1 MYANGSVATGRRTV
15 DSFLRQAWQWAVV
28 ISLAALAMAWSGA
41 ANAQTCDF
49 VAIGPTSQLSPA
61 GSTVSFTIEAQTAC
75 ATTVDVSLVVDA
87 PDNTGGATIVPPANP
102 TIALDTPYTFDV
114 TLGPNPGGGG
124 TVTATCLNGGCAGDT
139 LVFSFTTNNQ
149 FTYTNSTA
157 ATVVTNQ
164 IQDFTVA
171 TSLQINGN
179 PGGLATNYNNLT
191 DATAY
196 GTRPADTFGIATL
209 TDTITAAGNY
219 TVRGNVVCPTAFFLE
234 GCGAVPPVDFTVQV
248 EAVALDPVTP
258 LTVAMTAGDI
268 ETLTVYFGSP
278 SFPGPDGTAV
288 SWVLTGQPG
297 GGDGAVT
304 GSVLAA
310 GESDAT
316 FTATVPGVYT
326 VEASVVCVPCAVNT
340 RTFQVTVAA
349 PLPFT
354 LVAASANPATG
365 TVGVAQTFSVQ
376 LDQGGVP
383 VPAES
388 IQWTAAAAPFGPAS
402 TTSLTDAA
410 GTASVTLTPTAAGTF
425 PGALTAS
432 YDPDGVPASGD
443 EVSVDFDATIAAV
456 PGLAIASGDGQ
467 QADTGQPFAQPLVV
481 LADDSG
487 VPAAGIGITWTVTG
501 DAVVTPGGATDGAG
515 QASATVTAGATAGP
529 VTVTATR
536 QDAPAVSVTFNLTT
550 TALPFT
556 LVAASA
562 NPATGTV
569 GVAQTFSV
577 QLDQGGVPVP
587 AESIQWTAAAA
598 PFGPASTTSL
608 TDAAG
613 TASVTL
619 TPTAAGTFPG
629 ALTAS
634 YDPDGVP
641 ASGDEVSVDFDA
653 TIAAVPG
660 LAIASG
666 DGQQA
671 DTGQPFAQPLV
682 VLADDSGVPAA
693 GIGIT
698 WMVTGDAVVTPGGAT
713 DGAGQASATVTAG
726 ATAGPVTVTATRQDA
741 PGASVTFNLTTTAIP
756 GLAIESGDGQVVTTS
771 QPFAAPLVVVAD
783 NSGLPAVGVGITWTV
798 AGDATVTAGGPT
810 DANGR
815 TSATVTAGA
824 TAGPVVVTATRQ
836 DAPAVSVAFTLAVDP
851 AGTLELVS
859 GDDQLMRAGQP
870 SEPLVVKL
878 VDAGGLPVAGASI
891 AWTSNNGSLDTAT
904 STTDANGE
912 TSNFVTP
919 DIAGGAEIVATS
931 PLAQAPLVISLKGA
945 LAGLTGL
952 DATTAE
958 VANAV
963 DSLCPALAALP
974 ARNAAQQD
982 LLDRCLELIEAAALD
997 PAATVLALD
1006 QLMAD
1011 LALAQGNAAFAAAQS
1026 QFQNLRARIAALRS
1040 GTQGTDFGG
1049 LALTTPQGLF
1059 SLGLVAQALGDEE
1072 PAMEVG
1078 TDFSRWGFFASGTL
1092 GRGEVEPGQ
1101 VDPAYDT
1108 DIEGVTAGFDYRISD
1123 RWILGGAVGMTR
1135 QDTRLP
1141 DGRGEVETSGWSV
1154 SGYTT
1159 FYQPD
1164 SWYVDGVLTWGR
1176 NDYDMLRHIRYT
1188 LPLAGGGT
1196 QTIDQSAVSS
1206 SDGDMLSMAVT
1217 FGRDFN
1223 RGAWGLGPYGRLL
1236 FTRLDF
1242 DAIEETLQPGPGSGL
1257 GLRIEQ
1263 RELESLASVLG
1274 GKLTYTHSASWGVL
1288 MPHLQLEWEH
1298 EFRDD
1303 PQAVEARFLNDP
1315 TGTAMRL
1322 RGDPLDTDY
1331 FRIGLGLSMVLT
1343 KGRSGFFYYER
1354 LMGKDRSSQYNLAL
1368 GFRMEF

>member
-1 MYANGSVATGRRTV
+1 MYAKGSVATGRQTV
-15 DSFLRQAWQWAVV
+15 DSILRRAWHWAVV
-28 ISLAALAMAWSGA
+28 ISLACLALAWSSA
-41 ANAQTCDF
+41 ASAQSCDF
-49 VAIGPTSQLSPA
+49 VAIGPTSQLAPA
-61 GSTVSFTIEAQTAC
+61 GSTVSFTLEAQTAC
-75 ATTVDVSLVVDA
+75 AATVNISLVVDV
-87 PDNTGGATIVPPANP
+87 PDNTGGASIVPPANP
-102 TIALDTPYTFDV
+102 TITLDTPYTFDV
-114 TLGPNPGGGG
+114 ILGPNPGASG
-124 TVTATCLNGGCAGDT
+124 TVTATCLSGGCAGNFLT
-139 LVFSFTTNNQ
+139 FSFTTNNQ
-149 FTYTNSTA
+149 FVYTNSTA

-179 PGGLATNYNNLT
+179 AGGLATNYNVLT
-191 DATAY
+191 PPTAY

-209 TDTITAAGNY
+209 TETITAQGTF
-219 TVRGNVVCPTAFFLE
+219 TVRGSVVCPVTFVLE

-248 EAVALDPVTP
+248 EAVALDAVTP
-258 LTVAMTAGDI
+258 QTVAMTAGDLQ
-268 ETLTVYFGSP
+268 TLTVYFGSLT
-278 SFPGPDGTAV
+278 FPGPDGTAV
-288 SWVLTGQPG
+288 SWALTGEPA

-304 GSVLAA
+304 GSLLAA
-310 GESDAT
+310 GESDAS

-326 VEASVVCVPCAVNT
+326 IEASVACVPCAVNT

-349 PLPFT
+349 PLPFS
-354 LVAASANPATG
+354 LVATSANPATG

-383 VPAES
+383 IPAGTIE
-388 IQWTAAAAPFGPAS
+388 WTAAAAPFGPVT

-410 GTASVTLTPTAAGTF
+410 GNASVTLTPATAGSFTA
-425 PGALTAS
+425 ALTAT
-432 YDPDGVPASGD
+432 YDPDGIPANGD
-443 EVSVDFDATIAAV
+443 EVSFDFDANIAAV

-487 VPAAGIGITWTVTG
+487 VPAAGVGITWTVAG
-501 DAVVTPGGATDGAG
+501 DAVVSPGGVTDASG

-536 QDAPAVSVTFNLTT
+536 QDAPTVSVTFNLTT
-550 TALPFT
+550 TALPFN
-556 LVAASA
+556 LVATSA
-562 NPATGTV
+562 NPATGTPNTPV
-569 GVAQTFSV
+569 AFGVA
-577 QLDQGGVPVP
+577 LDQGGTPV
-587 AESIQWTAAAA
+587 AGAAISWSANA
-598 PFGPASTTSL
+598 PFAPATANTT

-613 TASVTL
+613 QAGASFTAS
-619 TPTAAGTFPG
+619 AAGTFTG
-629 ALTAS
+629 AVTARF
-634 YDPDGVP
+634 DPDGVP
-641 ASGDEVSVDFDA
+641 ASGDEISLAFDA
-653 TIAAVPG
+653 TITAVPG
-660 LAIASG
+660 LVIESG
-666 DGQQA
+666 DGQGI
-671 DTGQPFAQPLV
+671 TTNLPFPAPLV
-682 VLADDSGVPAA
+682 VLADD
-693 GIGIT
+693 
-698 WMVTGDAVVTPGGAT
+698 
-713 DGAGQASATVTAG
+713 
-726 ATAGPVTVTATRQDA
+726 
-741 PGASVTFNLTTTAIP
+741 
-756 GLAIESGDGQVVTTS
+756 
-771 QPFAAPLVVVAD
+771 
-783 NSGLPAVGVGITWTV
+783 SGLPAVGVGITWTV
-798 AGDATVTAGGPT
+798 AGDASLVASGPT

-815 TSATVTAGA
+815 ASATVTAGP

-851 AGTLELVS
+851 AGTLALVS
-859 GDDQLMRAGQP
+859 GGDQLMRAGQP
-870 SEPLVVKL
+870 SDPLVVKL

-891 AWTSNNGSLDTAT
+891 TWTSNNGSLDTAT
-904 STTDANGE
+904 STTGANGE

-919 DIAGGAEIVATS
+919 DISGGAEIVATS

-945 LAGLTGL
+945 LSELAGLN
-952 DATTAE
+952 ATTAE
-958 VANAV
+958 IANAV

-1059 SLGLVAQALGDEE
+1059 SLGLLAQAGDGDE
-1072 PAMEVG
+1072 PTMEIG

-1176 NDYDMLRHIRYT
+1176 NDYDLLRHIRYT

-1257 GLRIEQ
+1257 GLRIEE
-1263 RELESLASVLG
+1263 RELESVASVLG

-1303 PQAVEARFLNDP
+1303 PQAIEARFLNDP

-1322 RGDPLDTDY
+1322 RGDALDTDY